1 MKKLTKEDIE
11 HTAYLARIKLSE
23 KEIEKFEKEL
33 NSILEYME
41 ILNEVDTSEVKET
54 SQVTGLNNKMR
65 EDEVKG
71 SFSQDEALSNAPIK
85 KKGYFITKRKS

>member
-23 KEIEKFEKEL
+23 KEVEKFEKEL

-41 ILNEVDTSEVKET
+41 ILNEVDTSNVAET
-54 SQVTGLNNKMR
+54 SQVTGLNNKIR
-65 EDEVKG
+65 EDGAKTEL
-71 SFSQDEALSNAPIK
+71 SQDKALSNAPIK
-85 KKGYFITKRKS
+85 KKGYFVTKRK